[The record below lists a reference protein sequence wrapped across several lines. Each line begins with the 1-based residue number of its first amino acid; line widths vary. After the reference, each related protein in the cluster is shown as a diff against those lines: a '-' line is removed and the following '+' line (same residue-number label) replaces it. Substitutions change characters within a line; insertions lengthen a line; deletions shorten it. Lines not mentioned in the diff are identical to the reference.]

1 VVHYREITKKF
12 NDHPSVNITGR
23 LRQINDTTGI
33 ISQSYD
39 KECMTNRSTSVPQ
52 HRTAYMHLKGK
63 GEVFP
68 VHAMKAYRGR
78 RGIAPLLLNLS
89 TRWR

>member
-1 VVHYREITKKF
+1 VVHYSKIIKKLS
-12 NDHPSVNITGR
+12 DQPSVNITGR

-33 ISQSYD
+33 LSQSYD
-39 KECMTNRSTSVPQ
+39 KDCMTNRSTSVPQ
-52 HRTAYMHLKGK
+52 HRTSYTQLKSK

-68 VHAMKAYRGR
+68 LLAMKAYRVR
-78 RGIAPLLLNLS
+78 RSIAPLILKLN